1 MGILNVRLSEE
12 DDTAIRALRARGVSI
27 SAFVREAI
35 RAEAAKARTTE
46 VQDVHRVIGEMLKL
60 FPAGTATEI
69 VPTLIAV
76 DRRKMQAAIRAR
88 LKRPR

>member
-1 MGILNVRLSEE
+1 MGLLNVRLSDE
-12 DDTAIRALRARGVSI
+12 DDNAVRALRARGVSI

-35 RAEAAKARTTE
+35 RAEALKARTTQ
-46 VQDVHRVIGEMLKL
+46 VQDVHSVIGEMLEL
-60 FPAGTATEI
+60 FPGKADTEM
-69 VPTLIAV
+69 VPTSIAA